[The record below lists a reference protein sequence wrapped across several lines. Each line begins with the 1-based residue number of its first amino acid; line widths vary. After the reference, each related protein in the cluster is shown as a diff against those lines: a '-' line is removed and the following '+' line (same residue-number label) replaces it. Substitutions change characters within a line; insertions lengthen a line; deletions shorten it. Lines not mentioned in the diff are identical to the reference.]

1 MLQGITGGM
10 ELKKTWDELAG
21 IDLVE
26 ASIAHSYYWMVNN
39 LHEVVTKIEDQNTRK
54 AMERVFFL
62 YAVEK
67 IIENST
73 SFFETNSI
81 TSRTLKA
88 IR

>member
-1 MLQGITGGM
+1 M
-10 ELKKTWDELAG
+10 ELKKTWDEFSG

-39 LHEVVTKIEDQNTRK
+39 LHEGVAKIGDTPTRK
-54 AMERVFFL
+54 ALEKIFLL

-73 SFFETNSI
+73 SFFETDSI
-81 TSRTLKA
+81 TSKTFKA
-88 IR
+88 IRELR